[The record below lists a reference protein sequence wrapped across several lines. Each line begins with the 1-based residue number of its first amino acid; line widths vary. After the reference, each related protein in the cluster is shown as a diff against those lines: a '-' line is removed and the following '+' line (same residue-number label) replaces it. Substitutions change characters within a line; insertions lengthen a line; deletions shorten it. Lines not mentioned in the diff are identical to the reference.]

1 MKTTNNIK
9 RTMTIAIAA
18 AMIIATAM
26 LSGCGCDDSNAMN
39 KTATTVQTTSVEE
52 TTVSETAPTLSETD
66 KAITDAGLKVGA
78 DGKITDK
85 NGKEVKVDKDGKV
98 EIKNEKG
105 ETVKVDSSEVKKAN
119 QNKVKVDSY
128 PTNSS
133 SQKKDTSTS
142 GKNNNS
148 SSKSNTS
155 KSDSKKDTSSKSD
168 SSKQESSK
176 SESSKTP
183 QSSSSSSKADSSKN
197 ESSKPTPKPQHTHSW
212 TNITEKVKV
221 VDKKAYSYEEPV
233 YETKGRAICNDCG
246 ADITDLGEEEL
257 TEHICNHALN
267 GGKGSYRVD
276 DVKIQTGTKTV
287 NVPEKS
293 HYETKVIGRKC
304 SSCGKTEMY

>member
-18 AMIIATAM
+18 AMITATAM
-26 LSGCGCDDSNAMN
+26 LSGCGCDDSNATN

-52 TTVSETAPTLSETD
+52 TTVPETAPTLSETD

-85 NGKEVKVDKDGKV
+85 NGKEVKVDRDGKV
-98 EIKNEKG
+98 EVKNEKG

-142 GKNNNS
+142 NKGNGSS
-148 SSKSNTS
+148 SSKSN
-155 KSDSKKDTSSKSD
+155 SSK
-168 SSKQESSK
+168 
-176 SESSKTP
+176 P
-183 QSSSSSSKADSSKN
+183 DSSKN

-233 YETKGRAICNDCG
+233 YETKSRVICNDCG
-246 ADITDLGEEEL
+246 ADITDLGESGIRWHTGDHLE
-257 TEHICNHALN
+257 N

-304 SSCGKTEMY
+304 NGCGKVEYY